1 MCLLFSRRTNA
12 GFAFVNF
19 TKAEAATKFRD
30 AFNGKRWN
38 VFESSKV
45 AQISRARIQVTFNS
59 FNFIALHLLG
69 YLIPNHCFKVVE
81 LRVKMLK

>member
-1 MCLLFSRRTNA
+1 MNG

-19 TKAEAATKFRD
+19 TSPEAAARFQD

-45 AQISRARIQVTFNS
+45 AQISRAKIQVTFIS
-59 FNFIALHLLG
+59 FQ
-69 YLIPNHCFKVVE
+69 
-81 LRVKMLK
+81 